1 MGSKTSF
8 WRTIAGLVL
17 FALAFGYVE
26 AAVVAYLRAMY
37 EPLRA
42 TFYPGSANELFPLL
56 SFEQL
61 QRLGPEHVVRLKIE
75 LGRELA
81 TLLMLGGVAMAA
93 TRSARAW
100 FAAFV
105 LCFGVWDIAFY
116 GFLKALLG
124 WPESLWTWDILFL
137 LPVPWVGPVL
147 APMLVSASMIAAGA
161 LLLWR
166 EHNAQPIEIDGVRW
180 GAIVAGG
187 LIILAA
193 FMVDFR
199 NAAGGGN
206 PNAFHWGVFAA
217 GEALGIIAFASA
229 LRRRPAA
236 YLRSSFWLRLRRRS
250 S

>member
-1 MGSKTSF
+1 MAESRRSKVAF
-8 WRTIAGLVL
+8 WRTLAGLVL
-17 FALAFGYVE
+17 FAIAFGYVE

-37 EPLRA
+37 MPLRA
-42 TFYPGSANELFPLL
+42 QFYPGSNELFPLL

-61 QRLGPEHVVRLKIE
+61 RVLGPEHVVRLKIE

-81 TLLMLGGVAMAA
+81 TLLMLAGVAVAA
-93 TRSARAW
+93 TRSVREW

-147 APMLVSASMIAAGA
+147 APILVSISMIAAGA

-166 EHNAQPIEIDGVRW
+166 EHNARPIAIDRVQW
-180 GAIVAGG
+180 AAIVAGG

-193 FMVDFR
+193 FMADFR
-199 NAAGGGN
+199 NTARGGN

-217 GEALGIIAFASA
+217 GGVLGVIGFASA
-229 LRRRPAA
+229 LRKRQ
-236 YLRSSFWLRLRRRS
+236 S
-250 S
+250 